1 MEQLGLQGDSEKI
14 PQRQNVAISQ
24 KCMNIFASNFV
35 YMVKMRL
42 TCFALC
48 FVYSELL
55 QTTHEAEARRF
66 QHSINLNILVPI
78 IFTAL
83 HGMQTRSSDEN
94 SVCLSV
100 CPSVRLSHAWIV
112 TKRTKDRSRF
122 LYHTKEHLS

>member
-1 MEQLGLQGDSEKI
+1 MAMNEWNSYKVIQKKI

-66 QHSINLNILVPI
+66 QHSINLKVLVPI
-78 IFTAL
+78 ILLAETHATLRYLF
-83 HGMQTRSSDEN
+83 
-94 SVCLSV
+94 LSV
-100 CPSVRLSHAWIV
+100 
-112 TKRTKDRSRF
+112 
-122 LYHTKEHLS
+122 